1 MAVPLIRAT
10 LCAIAVS
17 TVACATTQRMFS
29 SSGDV
34 DLTNYPAA
42 TLSSDETDI
51 LRGMSDANIL
61 GHMIEVDS
69 IEMAASD
76 TLVHISKNDDI
87 VNYAKMLRV
96 QHASDWN
103 AVKNIAANANITPT
117 IDVSKLRKSHA
128 IAGVDSIRIVSDI
141 MVEPNFLRAEETLH
155 AHTLSELQYLQGV
168 ARNPDVRRH
177 IADMMPVVRN
187 HLNQAHAIAVAH
199 QWEKK

>member
-1 MAVPLIRAT
+1 VAVPLTRAV

-42 TLSSDETDI
+42 SLSADETNI

-61 GHMIEVDS
+61 GHIIEVDS
-69 IEMAASD
+69 IEIASSD

-87 VNYAKMLRV
+87 INYAKMLRV

-103 AVKNIAANANITPT
+103 TVKNLAANANITPT
-117 IDVSKLRKSHA
+117 IDVAKLRQSHA
-128 IAGVDSIRIVSDI
+128 VAGVDSIRIVSDI
-141 MVEPNFLRAEETLH
+141 LVEPNYLRAQETLH
-155 AHTLSELQYLQGV
+155 AHTLAELQYLQGV
-168 ARNPDVRRH
+168 ARNPAVRRH
-177 IADMMPVVRN
+177 VAELMPVVRA

-199 QWEKK
+199 QWVKK